1 MSHRV
6 FVIAEAGVNHNG
18 QLDIALTLVDKAIE
32 AGADAIKF
40 QTFTAKELV
49 TKQAEKADY
58 QKTNSNSGESQFQ
71 MLKKLELSV
80 GEQKKIFEHC
90 SSRGIQFLSTPFD
103 NKSLR
108 FLSEELGLE
117 TLKIPSCLLY
127 TSPSPRDS

>member
-1 MSHRV
+1 MTYI
-6 FVIAEAGVNHNG
+6 IAEAGVNHNG
-18 QLDIALTLVDKAIE
+18 QLDIALSLVDRAME

-49 TKQAEKADY
+49 TKQAEKAEY
-58 QKTNSNSGESQFQ
+58 QKTNSDSGESQFQ

-90 SSRGIQFLSTPFD
+90 CSKGIQFLSTPFD
-103 NKSLR
+103 NKSLK

-117 TLKIPSCLLY
+117 TLKIPHYYCCI
-127 TSPSPRDS
+127 